1 MGKKANPHAGTPAPE
16 TLKVRHHAALTP
28 ARDGDELV
36 TCSIGPAH
44 ELVALWATPGP
55 RQGPSLARVTVQT
68 PHSHHTVHLAAVD
81 LACPLLQTLPGG
93 RILIVAART
102 DEAEHNATIYDA
114 DGAAVTTG
122 TVGDGVEHVLTTRS
136 GQVWVGY
143 FDEGVY
149 GGEALPAHGLV
160 RFSGSL
166 RPVWQHPFD
175 SEWGVID
182 DCYALNVDGET
193 VWACYYTD
201 FPIVRVQGDEV
212 SGWRN
217 DIGGATALA
226 VAGSRV
232 ALFGGYEPGHDRLA
246 VGDLVDGR
254 LQVTD
259 RYRLA
264 LPDGSPLPVETR
276 AVGRGSELHF
286 LTDRD
291 WYRLSLS
298 DLR

>member
-1 MGKKANPHAGTPAPE
+1 MSKKAKRRAGTSAPAA
-16 TLKVRHHAALTP
+16 LQVRHHATIAP
-28 ARDGDELV
+28 GQDGDALV
-36 TCSIGPAH
+36 ACSIGPAH

-55 RQGPSLARVTVQT
+55 RQGPTAARVTVQT
-68 PHSHHTVHLAAVD
+68 PHSHHVVHLAAVALD
-81 LACPLLQTLPGG
+81 YPLVQTLPGG
-93 RILIVAART
+93 RVLVVAMRT
-102 DEAEHNATIYDA
+102 DGTEHNATIFDA
-114 DGAAVTTG
+114 DGVAVASATL
-122 TVGDGVEHVLTTRS
+122 GDGIGHVLTTRS

-149 GGEALPAHGLV
+149 GGGSLAAHGLA

-193 VWACYYTD
+193 AWACYYSD
-201 FPIVRVQGDEV
+201 FPIVRVQADAV

-217 DIGGATALA
+217 DVRGAAALA

-259 RYRLA
+259 RYRLV
-264 LPDGSPLPVETR
+264 LPDGSPPAAETR
-276 AVGRGSELHF
+276 VVGRGAELHF